1 MADFTLDEVIRAT
14 DAAVENAAPVRFT
27 DVVTDTRRILPQA
40 LFVALRGER
49 FNGEDFAAEAVA
61 KGAAGILVSQSAAAE
76 KFATLSVP
84 ILRVCDSLTAY
95 QALAHAW
102 RMKFR
107 LPVVAVTGSNGKTTT
122 KDLTASVLGTAWP
135 VLKTEAN
142 FNNEVGLPLT
152 LLQLTSEHRAAVVEI
167 GMRGLGQI
175 AALAPLA
182 APSVGVVTNV
192 GETHIELLGS
202 MENIARAKSELAE
215 AISPGGTV
223 ILNADDPR
231 VAAMAGKCR
240 LGVRVVTFGIEEAA
254 TVRGLEIVA
263 EGSASRF
270 SVSFDGRETEAFTL
284 PLLGR
289 HNVYNALAALAVGWT
304 LGLSP
309 AAMREGLAQPR
320 LTGQRFECYEKNGY
334 IIINDAYNA
343 SPASMAAALTT
354 LSETAPGR
362 RVAVLG
368 DMLELGKIARPAHQ
382 RVGQEAAVAG
392 VELLLTR
399 GTLGEEIAKAAKEAG
414 VKEVHICASHE
425 EAGAILRRQL
435 RPGDTVLFK
444 GSHGMRMD
452 KIIDSL

>member
-1 MADFTLDEVIRAT
+1 MRPHDRRAHERIDGNGRPVAPEQHRRDERAR
-14 DAAVENAAPVRFT
+14 DGGSDRSDRNVARENDEQR
-27 DVVTDTRRILPQA
+27 
-40 LFVALRGER
+40 E
-49 FNGEDFAAEAVA
+49 
-61 KGAAGILVSQSAAAE
+61 
-76 KFATLSVP
+76 
-84 ILRVCDSLTAY
+84 
-95 QALAHAW
+95 
-102 RMKFR
+102 
-107 LPVVAVTGSNGKTTT
+107 NGK
-122 KDLTASVLGTAWP
+122 KLDAGADP
-135 VLKTEAN
+135 
-142 FNNEVGLPLT
+142 
-152 LLQLTSEHRAAVVEI
+152 
-167 GMRGLGQI
+167 
-175 AALAPLA
+175 
-182 APSVGVVTNV
+182 
-192 GETHIELLGS
+192 
-202 MENIARAKSELAE
+202 AE
-215 AISPGGTV
+215 RDEESP
-223 ILNADDPR
+223 DR
-231 VAAMAGKCR
+231 
-240 LGVRVVTFGIEEAA
+240 
-254 TVRGLEIVA
+254 
-263 EGSASRF
+263 
-270 SVSFDGRETEAFTL
+270 DGD
-284 PLLGR
+284 
-289 HNVYNALAALAVGWT
+289 ALAALEREPRTEDMAVYATPGGDRAHERRRQDRGIGRRRVRAAPGDGARSEP
-304 LGLSP
+304 LGEIEQKHRRSS
-309 AAMREGLAQPR
+309 GLAQPR

>member
-1 MADFTLDEVIRAT
+1 M
-14 DAAVENAAPVRFT
+14 
-27 DVVTDTRRILPQA
+27 
-40 LFVALRGER
+40 
-49 FNGEDFAAEAVA
+49 
-61 KGAAGILVSQSAAAE
+61 
-76 KFATLSVP
+76 
-84 ILRVCDSLTAY
+84 
-95 QALAHAW
+95 
-102 RMKFR
+102 
-107 LPVVAVTGSNGKTTT
+107 
-122 KDLTASVLGTAWP
+122 
-135 VLKTEAN
+135 
-142 FNNEVGLPLT
+142 
-152 LLQLTSEHRAAVVEI
+152 
-167 GMRGLGQI
+167 
-175 AALAPLA
+175 
-182 APSVGVVTNV
+182 
-192 GETHIELLGS
+192 
-202 MENIARAKSELAE
+202 
-215 AISPGGTV
+215 
-223 ILNADDPR
+223 
-231 VAAMAGKCR
+231 
-240 LGVRVVTFGIEEAA
+240 
-254 TVRGLEIVA
+254 VRGLEIVA

-425 EAGAILRRQL
+425 EAGAILRRRL